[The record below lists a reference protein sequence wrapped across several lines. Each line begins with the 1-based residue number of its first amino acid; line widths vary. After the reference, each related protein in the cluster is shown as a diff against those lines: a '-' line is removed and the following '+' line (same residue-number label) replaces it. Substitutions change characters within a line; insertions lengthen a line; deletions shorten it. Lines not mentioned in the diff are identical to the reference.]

1 MSGAASIAP
10 ARGVGAIP
18 INCRADHLVERRDSD
33 AMAIGIPK
41 FVASV
46 AEFISR
52 FWPIGKSEEAVL
64 EEQRLRYRSDP
75 QARDSFED
83 DRT

>member
-1 MSGAASIAP
+1 
-10 ARGVGAIP
+10 
-18 INCRADHLVERRDSD
+18 
-33 AMAIGIPK
+33 MAIGIPK